1 MTAGPVE
8 TLVMASRTTAR
19 PVLGS
24 EYKLLPTPPAARDRS
39 LDIIRVTALVFMV
52 AAHWGRA
59 MPDAYRLVNIMQF
72 VFELAPVL
80 FFFAFGMTLDRF
92 LAKPLGRR
100 IEDHLKL
107 FILAAIHSLYQQNN
121 PFSSDFFMFL
131 FAARLLFDIAVRVDA
146 ANRVL
151 IGLFLLALCGA
162 WFALPLP
169 FIYGLFVPSFP
180 GWFPVFPWILFVV
193 AGRMFAHHRHSRRT
207 AIVALLGLSVASF
220 DILVLGHGVSKW
232 PLSPDYALLFGSGTA
247 LSILVLDRFRWPA
260 FLSWRTVELLSGNLL
275 LATALHYIA
284 VIGVRAAHDALNP
297 LLTGSV
303 PAGYLPAVFTLEYVL
318 MAGIA
323 LLILIALIHAT
334 LVAGAWLDGRG
345 ILGIADTL
353 LPAIATIGIVLY
365 AAMLHL
371 NFDMRDAGLPLLC
384 TVALLMAYKRA

>member
-8 TLVMASRTTAR
+8 TLVMTSRLTVR
-19 PVLGS
+19 PAPGR
-24 EYKLLPTPPAARDRS
+24 EHMPRRTPPAARDRS
-39 LDIIRVTALVFMV
+39 LDIIRVTALLFMV

-131 FAARLLFDIAVRVDA
+131 FAARLLFDVAARVGA
-146 ANRVL
+146 ANRMLV
-151 IGLFLLALCGA
+151 GLFLLALCGA
-162 WFALPLP
+162 WVALPLP
-169 FIYGLFVPSFP
+169 FVYGLFVPSFP

-193 AGRMFAHHRHSRRT
+193 AGRAFAHRRHSHGT
-207 AIVALLGLSVASF
+207 AILALLGVSVALF
-220 DILVLGHGVSKW
+220 DFLVLGHGLSKW
-232 PLSPDYALLFGSGTA
+232 PLSPDYTLLFGSGTA
-247 LSILVLDRFRWPA
+247 VSILVLDRIRWPA
-260 FLSWRTVELLSGNLL
+260 FLPWRTVELLSGNLL

-284 VIGVRAAHDALNP
+284 VLGVTAAHGAWAPILAG
-297 LLTGSV
+297 LV
-303 PAGYLPAVFTLEYVL
+303 PGAYLPAVFTLEYVL

-323 LLILIALIHAT
+323 FLILIALIHAT
-334 LVAGAWLDGRG
+334 LAAGAWLDGRG
-345 ILGIADTL
+345 MVGIADTL

-371 NFDMRDAGLPLLC
+371 NFDLRDAGLPLLC
-384 TVALLMAYKRA
+384 TVAFLMTHKRA